1 MGSLRK
7 RTLSRRHPTRNNQV
21 DAEGHPLLT
30 DDNLHYSRPGD
41 TFYLPSGI
49 PFYVHVDLPTPIRR
63 IIFLGDIHGCYN
75 ELVRLLTKM
84 GYEQG
89 RDLLVSVGDLINKGP
104 DSAKVLDFVMEHNML
119 AVRGNHEDGVIR
131 IWDSVHA
138 VRRGEPASQL
148 QLTPQTFHA
157 LPPCDT
163 PACLDLYPTDPFLAK
178 TLYYHKDF
186 FPSWWRIELVRLA
199 YDLMSQPRYAALL
212 RRLPYLIN
220 LARLDLGDI
229 LVVHAGLQAELSL
242 DQQNPRIITTIDYPP
257 PELRT
262 PTLAL
267 YNSRGW
273 FNVFRETLEQGGLKS
288 PWLKD
293 KTIIYGHDPQT
304 GVVKERNMHGL
315 DSGCYLDYFLT
326 GMVVPGFN
334 IRQTKCTDI
343 KRIMEDTYKF

>member
-1 MGSLRK
+1 
-7 RTLSRRHPTRNNQV
+7 
-21 DAEGHPLLT
+21 
-30 DDNLHYSRPGD
+30 
-41 TFYLPSGI
+41 
-49 PFYVHVDLPTPIRR
+49 RR

-131 IWDSVHA
+131 IWDS
-138 VRRGEPASQL
+138 
-148 QLTPQTFHA
+148 
-157 LPPCDT
+157 
-163 PACLDLYPTDPFLAK
+163 
-178 TLYYHKDF
+178 DF

-326 GMVVPGFN
+326 GMVV
-334 IRQTKCTDI
+334 
-343 KRIMEDTYKF
+343 